1 MSVYLVMLY
10 VFLFLLMIRRPP
22 RSTRTD
28 TLFPY
33 TTLFRS
39 ILLYYLTWF
48 GKSRGDIDFVA
59 LVHETANSLKQPRGI
74 WVIPPGVPK
83 MFRVPPVGY
92 DQPFPGSEGLL
103 FLDML
108 DMYNGA
114 FDRYVW

>member
-1 MSVYLVMLY
+1 M
-10 VFLFLLMIRRPP
+10 
-22 RSTRTD
+22 
-28 TLFPY
+28 
-33 TTLFRS
+33 
-39 ILLYYLTWF
+39 
-48 GKSRGDIDFVA
+48 
-59 LVHETANSLKQPRGI
+59 VHETANSLKQPRGI

-114 FDRYVW
+114 FDRYVWKLVGKRELYIPYNSYRLSDGRDKYAQDRKSTRLNPRHKCAS